1 MPSSLLSIGEILV
14 KKLLI
19 VLAMTVVAAS
29 VQGATGVSAPDT
41 LDSKAP
47 VIQFVYPAGA
57 EVFSTAEQETIRF
70 TIEESSWGP
79 PPANITMTILP
90 AGNPQI
96 TVGLTPAPDGSYLY
110 LWDIPEL
117 PFTSEAETRIR
128 ILAYDRFGWLGARY
142 SAWFTVTEAVSPVP
156 VAGFRDRLGPVH
168 PNPFNPRTTVS
179 FSLASPADI
188 DLAIYDVRG
197 RQIATLDSGRRA
209 AGDYD
214 AVWKGLRTD
223 GSPAASGVYFAR
235 LTIRGEHDARILVT
249 RLALVK

>member
-1 MPSSLLSIGEILV
+1 LPSSLLSIGEFFV
-14 KKLLI
+14 KKLLL
-19 VLAMTVVAAS
+19 VLAMTFAAAA
-29 VQGATGVSAPDT
+29 QGATGVSAPDT

-57 EVFSTAEQETIRF
+57 EVFSTADQETLRF
-70 TIEESSWGP
+70 TIGEPSWGP
-79 PPANITMTILP
+79 PPAGITMTIMP
-90 AGNPQI
+90 SGNPQT
-96 TVGLTPAPDGSYLY
+96 TVGLTPEPDGSYLY
-110 LWDIPEL
+110 VWDIPEL

-156 VAGFRDRLGPVH
+156 VAVLRDRLGPVH

-179 FSLASPADI
+179 FSLAGPADI
-188 DLAIYDVRG
+188 DLEIYDVRG

-209 AGDYD
+209 AGDHE
-214 AVWKGLRTD
+214 ATWQGLRTD

-235 LTIRGEHDARILVT
+235 LTIRGEHDTRTLVT